1 MRAVLLRFLMTSLC
15 LVYVFMWTA
24 GDTLHRAHC
33 PHHQAA
39 NTSDSK
45 SEAHK
50 YQCSQCCRH
59 KGSCESSAIA
69 HTHSDPSN
77 VVHPESAPSDDDEH
91 HPGPC
96 GVCLLFSQ
104 AIAPVAFTQFQ
115 TALASWEP
123 LVTDKATIQGRCVL
137 IRLVTRG
144 PPA

>member
-1 MRAVLLRFLMTSLC
+1 MRGVLRRFLMTSLC
-15 LVYVFMWTA
+15 LVYAFMWTA
-24 GDTLHRAHC
+24 GDMFHRAYC

-45 SEAHK
+45 SEARK
-50 YQCSQCCRH
+50 PQCSHCCRH
-59 KGSCESSAIA
+59 KGWCESSAIA

-77 VVHPESAPSDDDEH
+77 AVHPKSDPTHDDEH
-91 HPGPC
+91 HSGPC

-104 AIAPVAFTQFQ
+104 AVAPVEFTQFQ
-115 TALASWEP
+115 TASESWEP
-123 LVTDKATIQGRCVL
+123 LVSDKATIQGRCVL